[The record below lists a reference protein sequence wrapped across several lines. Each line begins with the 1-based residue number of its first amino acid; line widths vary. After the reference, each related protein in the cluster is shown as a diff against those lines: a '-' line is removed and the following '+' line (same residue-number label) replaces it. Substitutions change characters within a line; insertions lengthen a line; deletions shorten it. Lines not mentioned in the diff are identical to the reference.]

1 MKDIIFFI
9 AAIGWG
15 IGVVISLLFSLIGF
29 IINEKQMLKT
39 GLIMFI
45 IFVTTGW
52 VTFFPL
58 ALAFF
63 YLTVIKH
70 EKGK

>member
-1 MKDIIFFI
+1 MKEIIFFI

-39 GLIMFI
+39 GLVMFI
-45 IFVTTGW
+45 IFAATGW

-63 YLTVIKH
+63 YLTVIK
-70 EKGK
+70 KD

>member
-15 IGVVISLLFSLIGF
+15 IGIVISLLFSIIGF

-39 GLIMFI
+39 GLILFI
-45 IFVTTGW
+45 VFTATGW

-58 ALAFF
+58 VLAFF
-63 YLTVIKH
+63 YLTVIK
-70 EKGK
+70 KD

>member
-15 IGVVISLLFSLIGF
+15 IGIVISLLFSLIGF

-39 GLIMFI
+39 GLILLIVF
-45 IFVTTGW
+45 TATGW

-63 YLTVIKH
+63 YLTIIK
-70 EKGK
+70 KD